1 MSKIN
6 GFYRLNIISIY
17 MWIKKQTNINIFFYP
32 WFELNYLRSPSLYR
46 EEIVSFSQW
55 IQFFIC
61 EVGNWKV
68 AKINLSRWFSRTEK
82 YISKLVNLYSK
93 ISLSFYK
100 NTSKIPVSELCSQEP
115 SNDVLEWLAKASNPM
130 STHIFSLKISL
141 KGFTVNWGSFIV

>member
-6 GFYRLNIISIY
+6 GFYRFNIISIS
-17 MWIKKQTNINIFFYP
+17 MWIKKQTNIAIFFCYP
-32 WFELNYLRSPSLYR
+32 WFELNCLRAPSLYR

-55 IQFFIC
+55 IKFFIC

-68 AKINLSRWFSRTEK
+68 AKINLIRWFSRTEK

-93 ISLSFYK
+93 ISPSFYK
-100 NTSKIPVSELCSQEP
+100 NTSKIP
-115 SNDVLEWLAKASNPM
+115 SNDVLEGLAKASNPM